1 VPRYDQREQVIQGP
15 PGLNQTSGPL
25 VEITNRPYHNP
36 HQNAYQITCQNTFH
50 NTYQNAY
57 ELINKDGILADFDY
71 TINKIQ
77 GTLENDVVQL
87 GKTRESPFT
96 QHFQANVG
104 QVQQSRTT
112 NFAPPTQ
119 EPTIKQEI
127 QRVRQQR
134 SEGES
139 PRRNEMESCEW
150 EAEFFDFEAATQY
163 Q

>member
-1 VPRYDQREQVIQGP
+1 MQGP
-15 PGLNQTSGPL
+15 PVLNQTFEPL

-36 HQNAYQITCQNTFH
+36 HQKAYQSTYQNTFH
-50 NTYQNAY
+50 NTYQNIYENTDTYENAY
-57 ELINKDGILADFDY
+57 ELINEGRILGDFDY
-71 TINKIQ
+71 TINKIH
-77 GTLENDVVQL
+77 GAFENEGVQL
-87 GKTRESPFT
+87 GKTRESPFM

-112 NFAPPTQ
+112 NFAPPSQ
-119 EPTIKQEI
+119 EPTIKQDI